1 MIKDIYITPVIN
13 SMLVEKDYCFLLKI
27 GKKAKESTTTIQHST
42 GCFSQ
47 HNKARKGNKSH
58 PDKKGRNKHGPICMT
73 IFVEKPKKSATKFP
87 ELINYFNE
95 VAGYRIMQNQL
106 YFYRLVLKK

>member
-1 MIKDIYITPVIN
+1 
-13 SMLVEKDYCFLLKI
+13 
-27 GKKAKESTTTIQHST
+27 
-42 GCFSQ
+42 
-47 HNKARKGNKSH
+47 
-58 PDKKGRNKHGPICMT
+58 MT

-87 ELINYFNE
+87 ELINYLNE